1 MIPGYFR
8 QLDHIPVNPSGK
20 LDREALPLPGSDR
33 NAETPYVGPQ
43 NQVEEELVKIWKH
56 VLGAGK
62 VGIDDDFFLPGGD
75 SIKAVQV
82 MSILTADFEISMN
95 DIFQYTTVRRLA
107 EKIVYQKNHLRRKI
121 LQLKKEYAQNDRRQN
136 RDQRKTLQY
145 LNEYQKYTDIDLD
158 SRKKYQVILLSGATG
173 YLGLH
178 LLHDIIKNTECR
190 IYALLRKSNAG
201 TGRQRLM
208 NKLEYHFGKGF
219 YNRYGSRIVAVNG
232 DLTAENLGN
241 GLG

>member
-1 MIPGYFR
+1 
-8 QLDHIPVNPSGK
+8 
-20 LDREALPLPGSDR
+20 
-33 NAETPYVGPQ
+33 VGPQ